1 MADDMIDASKIDPE
15 DIIDAEYDDIPE
27 ERRKQF
33 EAQLKKEQEEAT
45 RRLLASYERTR
56 QGVVQKHEFIMPPNP
71 STSMT
76 GNVSIDPA
84 DFINRFL
91 DALGKII
98 DKSTRNFAIRIN
110 NQSQASSKG
119 KGVDHSY
126 STETLNPS
134 SSVAFAFISQPLN
147 SMPPNYFAGQSP
159 PPRSALPNMAEPVRP
174 VLPTGQTGV
183 TVASLATPTPF
194 ASIHCS
200 AASSRTIELA
210 NFDSSYTIVACSV
223 LSIFPQGSGVHH
235 GPIPNDV
242 HNDLLRHAPVSSV

>member
-1 MADDMIDASKIDPE
+1 MADDIVDASKIDPE
-15 DIIDAEYDDIPE
+15 DIIDAEYDDIPV

-45 RRLLASYERTR
+45 RRLLACYERTW
-56 QGVVQKHEFIMPPNP
+56 QGVVQKQEFIMPPNP

-134 SSVAFAFISQPLN
+134 SSAKPASASQH
-147 SMPPNYFAGQSP
+147 MVC
-159 PPRSALPNMAEPVRP
+159 R
-174 VLPTGQTGV
+174 
-183 TVASLATPTPF
+183 
-194 ASIHCS
+194 
-200 AASSRTIELA
+200 
-210 NFDSSYTIVACSV
+210 
-223 LSIFPQGSGVHH
+223 
-235 GPIPNDV
+235 
-242 HNDLLRHAPVSSV
+242 